1 MEAIEVLPGSNL
13 IKFFGELEMDK
24 LYKIDG
30 IINGFAETPIEFTS
44 FGSDLKFKVLSHYFL
59 LNRKSFTTIFYI
71 NCRYMMSLN
80 QKLASAN
87 MTSNSSTLTRLK

>member
-59 LNRKSFTTIFYI
+59 LNRKSFTTIFV
-71 NCRYMMSLN
+71 
-80 QKLASAN
+80 
-87 MTSNSSTLTRLK
+87 STFNAGISFNIGC